1 MASPSSS
8 SSLWICPSG
17 YHARLHQPHVVIEPI
32 YCVEAAHAR
41 CVGAAHARH
50 VEAAHARRVEA
61 ALAQYEGA
69 THALHVE
76 AGHIRRVEIAP
87 VRPSPVV
94 AAPFPAIFGHPTGKS
109 TKRLRKLLAC
119 GASSSDSRALR
130 ERYEPKFGSSSF
142 QLKAPSLDSS
152 MKRRLIAVRNG
163 NNARSQTTRLNDPME
178 KSLTEIQL
186 KIMDGIRPLLHL
198 KSELDRL
205 GASRSLKRAASTALS
220 LVGNAFSEFTCLP
233 FGLASAPWAFTKV
246 LKPVVSFLRGKGIK
260 LIVYLDDFLII
271 SSGKSQA
278 EKDFLFTVELLE
290 AVGFVI
296 NRAKSSGV
304 PSQSREFLGLVVDS
318 RSLTLSLKKDKVK
331 QMVGSC
337 RKMLSLGKAS
347 LWDLSS
353 LIGNFSW
360 AISAVPFAQAHYRS
374 LQHRFLVESRLSD
387 PSAKIPLDIES
398 KSDLAWWRDNLLKV
412 NGKPI
417 RLSSGEFAD
426 ITIFADASLIG
437 WGAVCDKSTAQGP
450 WTLEEKT
457 LHINHLE
464 LIAALYALQCF
475 TARASGVSVLIYS
488 DNSTAVAYIN
498 RCGGTWS
505 RSLSATAKSIVEWCE
520 PRRLSL
526 TAVHL
531 AGSRN
536 MVADYQSRV
545 FLDQSDWKLSAISF
559 HQINSRWKMEVD
571 LFAAA
576 WSSQLVK
583 FASWQPQPG
592 AWAVNA
598 FTFSW
603 KNLQKGASGSGA
615 SDALLAEPSMVPSC
629 PGAHKRH
636 PGNSASNRSPV
647 DIGHRRDTSADQVE
661 IPHLSRLETLGKRF
675 REQGLSEEVAQLL
688 LDGNRQSTSA
698 AYEAGWALWGD
709 WCRQK
714 HSDPLSNDLN
724 SILQFLSEA
733 FLKGKSYSSVN
744 ILRSMLSV
752 TLEQINGKGV
762 GSHPLIIRLM
772 KGIFLNKPPKPRY
785 VATWNVDGALK
796 FVSDLGDNANLSLLD
811 LSKKLV
817 FLLSL
822 STFARVSE
830 LASISRN
837 SVQFSEWG
845 STFSLSKLRKS
856 QRSGALPVVRVEKFT
871 GDPRLCPVT
880 CMKDYI
886 QATDG
891 LVDGRFGD
899 GLLIASRKPFKPIG
913 ASTVARWI
921 KSLLKEAGVDVSTF
935 SAHSTRGAASSKAFN
950 KGLSVETI
958 LKTGN
963 WSTESVFSRFYKRVS
978 NSESV
983 VDVVLS

>member
-1 MASPSSS
+1 
-8 SSLWICPSG
+8 
-17 YHARLHQPHVVIEPI
+17 
-32 YCVEAAHAR
+32 
-41 CVGAAHARH
+41 
-50 VEAAHARRVEA
+50 
-61 ALAQYEGA
+61 
-69 THALHVE
+69 
-76 AGHIRRVEIAP
+76 
-87 VRPSPVV
+87 
-94 AAPFPAIFGHPTGKS
+94 
-109 TKRLRKLLAC
+109 
-119 GASSSDSRALR
+119 
-130 ERYEPKFGSSSF
+130 
-142 QLKAPSLDSS
+142 

-220 LVGNAFSEFTCLP
+220 LVGNAFSEVTKRRRLNVLRQTDGRFVSLLEEKDRFSVREGGDLFGRHFLRSMVRTAREEENLRSMSRSGGHSIRAPSNFNRGRTAFGGRVNGRFHSSGRSGIYPGSGPIDNQRGRYSPINLLPCSHLRENVYFAGRVKFFLPMWQSLTKDPWVLDTVKYGLSLDFKEEPRAPGIPFSPLMDPGQLEVCRKELLEMLGKGAIVKVDKANRGFVSGFFVISKSSGGLRPIANLKHLNQFLVYRKFRMEGISNLKELIFGGEWFTKIDLKDAYFSIPVNAHHQPFLQILFEGQIFQFTCLP

-520 PRRLSL
+520 PRHLSL
-526 TAVHL
+526 IAVHL

-571 LFAAA
+571 LFVAA

-603 KNLQKGASGSGA
+603 KNLWAYAFPPFSLILRCISKVKRELADLVLVTPYWPSQVWFPLALELT
-615 SDALLAEPSMVPSC
+615 SDI
-629 PGAHKRH
+629 
-636 PGNSASNRSPV
+636 PV
-647 DIGHRRDTSADQVE
+647 ILPPTDRQLTSATG
-661 IPHLSRLETLGKRF
+661 ET
-675 REQGLSEEVAQLL
+675 
-688 LDGNRQSTSA
+688 
-698 AYEAGWALWGD
+698 
-709 WCRQK
+709 
-714 HSDPLSNDLN
+714 
-724 SILQFLSEA
+724 
-733 FLKGKSYSSVN
+733 
-744 ILRSMLSV
+744 
-752 TLEQINGKGV
+752 
-762 GSHPLIIRLM
+762 HP
-772 KGIFLNKPPKPRY
+772 
-785 VATWNVDGALK
+785 
-796 FVSDLGDNANLSLLD
+796 
-811 LSKKLV
+811 
-817 FLLSL
+817 
-822 STFARVSE
+822 
-830 LASISRN
+830 
-837 SVQFSEWG
+837 Q
-845 STFSLSKLRKS
+845 
-856 QRSGALPVVRVEKFT
+856 
-871 GDPRLCPVT
+871 
-880 CMKDYI
+880 
-886 QATDG
+886 
-891 LVDGRFGD
+891 
-899 GLLIASRKPFKPIG
+899 
-913 ASTVARWI
+913 I
-921 KSLLKEAGVDVSTF
+921 KSRSLILVAWRLSGN
-935 SAHSTRGAASSKAFN
+935 ASESKAFRKKWRN
-950 KGLSVETI
+950 FCWMET
-958 LKTGN
+958 
-963 WSTESVFSRFYKRVS
+963 VS
-978 NSESV
+978 PHQLLTKPDGHYGVIGAVKNIRIPCRMI
-983 VDVVLS
+983 